1 MPFQGFE
8 GPAGTGKTHHLIE
21 AVRGRTAELQME
33 PHSRIL
39 ALTFMHGSRRRLEER
54 LAQPAETRGRV
65 TCMTIDSFANHV
77 VRRWQSC
84 LGALPDMKQ
93 FDQVCDSCGQLLE
106 RPEVTRWIHSAF
118 PILVVDEAQ
127 ELAPARLRIVRALAE
142 RLDTFVAAD
151 EFQCLDEGLDT
162 DPFVD
167 WFNAGNV
174 QQLNQVRRTN
184 QPGLLAGALALRGG
198 GFPQAGVGLTIGYN
212 FPAQMPFAIGHAVNR
227 DRQRTAVIVAPGG
240 GPWAA
245 TVIQRLAAGM
255 QTPNQVVPPTR
266 LGWETGSRE
275 EAGRVSAAVCPG
287 ENVGTA
293 DLIAGL
299 VGLAEPP
306 PWLKTV
312 VGSVHHGRRALGQQD
327 WSKDQVHDLCE
338 RKASA
343 HRAYGYGRSGNVV
356 PVLTI
361 HGAKNRQFRNVVV
374 LWGPGVVGTDDY
386 KRRLL
391 YNAITRAEQRCTVL
405 VQTQALLNAA
415 PFA

>member
-1 MPFQGFE
+1 MPFKGFE

-21 AVRGRTAELQME
+21 AVRGRTAELVMQ

-77 VRRWQSC
+77 VRRWQSY
-84 LGALPDMKQ
+84 LAQLPDMKQ

-106 RPEVTRWIHSAF
+106 RPEVVRWVHSAF
-118 PILVVDEAQ
+118 PILAVDEAQ
-127 ELAPARLRIVRALAE
+127 ELAPPRLRIVRALSE
-142 RLDTFVAAD
+142 RLDAFVAAD
-151 EFQCLDEGLDT
+151 EFQCLDQELDT
-162 DPFVD
+162 GPFVD

-198 GFPQAGVGLTIGYN
+198 NPLQAGVGLAFSYQ
-212 FPAQMPFAIGHAVNR
+212 FPAQMPFAIGHAINR
-227 DRQRTAVIVAPGG
+227 DRLGTAVIVAPGS
-240 GPWAA
+240 GPWAT
-245 TVIQRLAAGM
+245 TVIQRLSAGM

-266 LGWETGSRE
+266 LGWETGSSE
-275 EAGRVSAAVCPG
+275 EAGRVSGTVCPG
-287 ENVGTA
+287 ESVETA

-299 VGLAEPP
+299 FGIAEQP

-312 VGSVHHGRRALGQQD
+312 IASVQHGRRALGQQD
-327 WSKDQVHDLCE
+327 WSKEQVHDLCE

-343 HRAYGYGRSGNVV
+343 YRAYGYGHSRNV

-374 LWGPGVVGTDDY
+374 LWGPGVIGTDDY

-391 YNAITRAEQRCTVL
+391 YNAITRAEQRCTVF

-415 PFA
+415 PFV

>member
-21 AVRGRTAELQME
+21 AVRGRAAELQME

-65 TCMTIDSFANHV
+65 TCMTIDSFANHL
-77 VRRWQSC
+77 VRRWQAC
-84 LGALPDMKQ
+84 LAGLPDMKQ
-93 FDQVCDSCGQLLE
+93 FDHVCDSCGQLLE
-106 RPEVTRWIHSAF
+106 RPEVSRWVHSAF
-118 PILVVDEAQ
+118 PILAVDEAQ
-127 ELAPARLRIVRALAE
+127 ELAPPRLRIVRALAD
-142 RLDTFVAAD
+142 RMDAFVAAD

-162 DPFVD
+162 GPFLD

-174 QQLNQVRRTN
+174 QRLNQVRRTN
-184 QPGLLAGALALRGG
+184 RPGLLAGAQALRAGA
-198 GFPQAGVGLTIGYN
+198 FPQAGAGLAIGYQ
-212 FPAQMPFAIGHAVNR
+212 FPAQMPFAIGHAINR
-227 DRQRTAVIVAPGG
+227 DRLGTAVIVAPGS
-240 GPWAA
+240 GPWASE
-245 TVIQRLAAGM
+245 VIQRLAAGM
-255 QTPNQVVPPTR
+255 QTPAQVVPPTR
-266 LGWETGSRE
+266 LGWEAGSTE
-275 EAGRVSAAVCPG
+275 EAGRVSAAICPG
-287 ENVGTA
+287 NDVGTA
-293 DLIAGL
+293 DLL
-299 VGLAEPP
+299 MGLAELPEPP
-306 PWLKTV
+306 PWLKTLV
-312 VGSVHHGRRALGQQD
+312 SSIEHGRRALGQQA
-327 WSKDQVHDLCE
+327 WSKGQIEDLCA

-343 HRAYGYGRSGNVV
+343 YRAFGYGHSRNI

-391 YNAITRAEQRCTVL
+391 YNAITRAEQQCTVF
-405 VQTQALLNAA
+405 VRTQGLLNAA

>member
-21 AVRGRTAELQME
+21 AVRARTAELVMQ

-54 LAQPAETRGRV
+54 LAHPAETRGRV
-65 TCMTIDSFANHV
+65 TCMTIDSFANHI

-84 LGALPDMKQ
+84 LAELPDLKQ

-106 RPEVTRWIHSAF
+106 RPEIARWVHSTF
-118 PILVVDEAQ
+118 PILAVDEAQ
-127 ELAPARLRIVRALAE
+127 ELAPPRLRIVRALAE
-142 RLDTFVAAD
+142 RLDAFVAAD
-151 EFQCLDEGLDT
+151 EFQCLEQGLDT
-162 DPFVD
+162 GPFVD

-174 QQLNQVRRTN
+174 QQLDEVRRTN

-198 GFPQAGVGLTIGYN
+198 GFPQAGVGLAIDYK
-212 FPAQMPFAIGHAVNR
+212 FPAQMPFAIGHAINR
-227 DRQRTAVIVAPGG
+227 DRQGTAVIVAPGS
-240 GPWAA
+240 GPWA
-245 TVIQRLAAGM
+245 TDVIQRLAAGM

-266 LGWETGSRE
+266 LGWETGSGE
-275 EAGRVSAAVCPG
+275 EAGRVSGAVCPG
-287 ENVGTA
+287 ENVATA
-293 DLIAGL
+293 DLIAEL

-312 VGSVHHGRRALGQQD
+312 VASVQYGRRALGQQD
-327 WSKDQVHDLCE
+327 WSKEQVHDLCE

-343 HRAYGYGRSGNVV
+343 YRAYGYGHSRNV

-374 LWGPGVVGTDDY
+374 LWGPGVIGTDDY

-391 YNAITRAEQRCTVL
+391 YNAITRAEQRCTVF
-405 VQTQALLNAA
+405 VRTQALLNAA